1 MARAKR
7 DRGCFFQ
14 GNFYFLRLA
23 FILTLLDFFLLI
35 NSIGKPTSKFSKKKK
50 KPESL
55 VLVTIGEPFHEKGSA
70 ADPRFFWEISLNKVD
85 FRGMLISFSPF
96 WKVCT

>member
-50 KPESL
+50 K
-55 VLVTIGEPFHEKGSA
+55 K
-70 ADPRFFWEISLNKVD
+70 SLNLW
-85 FRGMLISFSPF
+85 FL
-96 WKVCT
+96 